1 MKRLLLS
8 FNCIVTVFLLLSACD
23 RPDPEVPEEPVVPEY
38 EFLLDVSD
46 VTSTSCRF
54 SVTPADETMTYVVM
68 LVDKASYDEYENE
81 FKYQDSDLEWFERK
95 AMEEGLTL
103 EDWLAGFLKKGKF
116 EGEESGLMPGE
127 NYYLYAYGLDYQ
139 GYFTTGVTKVEFSTP
154 EIPMTDVSFTI
165 EVKDIGLTSAK
176 VDVTPSD
183 DKARYFVNVFSME
196 EYQQWGGND
205 DAFAAQAAALVDYYI
220 MMGKTLK
227 EIVAN
232 LGSIGHTAIP
242 FDDLTDNTEYIAY
255 AIGIDD
261 NFFVNSLPSVVRF
274 KTSEV
279 KVSDNTFA
287 IDITG
292 TTFCSVSGTVT
303 PSNDD
308 PFVCAI
314 QPKAQVD
321 LYESETDLMYE
332 VVSTYDKWDAL
343 DEILYVGETVD
354 LEAISSLEPSMDYV
368 VLCFGWEGAPT
379 TPLFKAEFTTDKAGG
394 RPQQQELKFSF
405 TDIQHNKFTV
415 HITPKVGLHYFY
427 ECISVGELELRVAA
441 AGTRD
446 EAICTFL
453 DEKID
458 YGAEFFGCTRAEYL
472 ADMGAAIGKDTWTF
486 TGLEEDTEYVVV
498 AASVNMNTGR
508 LALRKGFCS
517 EAVRTGVLIESDAEI
532 AFSIDKYYDGSE
544 LAALDPVQFGKCEG
558 MVLVPYQVIPNG
570 TAAHWRT
577 TFAYGEFRSWAERDD
592 VLLELDY
599 KCDEDKTQGYA
610 VVHYDQIVS
619 FLGIAVNDEGYTGPF
634 TIYEFKA
641 ERGGASPAREFMD
654 QIITNNQTHTL

>member
-1 MKRLLLS
+1 MFLL
-8 FNCIVTVFLLLSACD
+8 FNSIVAVFLLLSACD
-23 RPDPEVPEEPVVPEY
+23 KPEPEVPEEPVVPDY

-54 SVTPADETMTYVVM
+54 SVTPADEAMTYVVM

-321 LYESETDLMYE
+321 LYESDTDLMYE
-332 VVSTYDKWDAL
+332 VVATYDKWDTL

-427 ECISVGELELRVAA
+427 ECISVGELERRVAA

-498 AASVNMNTGR
+498 AASVNMTTGR
-508 LALRKGFCS
+508 ISLRKGFCS
-517 EAVRTGVLIESDAEI
+517 EAVRTGVLIESDAEV

>member
-441 AGTRD
+441 AGSRD

>member
-1 MKRLLLS
+1 MNR
-8 FNCIVTVFLLLSACD
+8 FLSALLAVFATWVFIACGEK
-23 RPDPEVPEEPVVPEY
+23 PAPVPPQEMEVFALE
-38 EFLLDVSD
+38 VSD
-46 VTSTSCRF
+46 ITPTSCHF
-54 SVTPADETMTYVVM
+54 AVVPADEDMTYVTM
-68 LVDKASYDEYENE
+68 LVPKADFDEFEDEY
-81 FKYQDSDLEWFERK
+81 KYQDNDLEWFEK
-95 AMEEGLTL
+95 MATEAGQTL
-103 EDWLAGFLKKGKF
+103 GQWLSGFLKKGRF
-116 EGEESGLMPGE
+116 EADEAGLMPGE
-127 NYYLYAYGLDYQ
+127 SYYLYAYGMTIE
-139 GYFTTGVTKVEFSTP
+139 GYFTTDVFKYEFSTP

-165 EVKDIGLTSAK
+165 EVNDIGLTSAK
-176 VDVTPSD
+176 VNVTPSD

-196 EYQQWGGND
+196 EYQQWGGD
-205 DAFAAQAAALVDYYI
+205 DGAFAAQAAALVDYYV
-220 MMGKTLK
+220 MMGKSLK

-232 LGSIGHTAIP
+232 LGSVGSVTIP

-261 NFFVNSLPSVVRF
+261 NFFVNSRPSVLHF
-274 KTSEV
+274 KTLEV
-279 KVSDNTFA
+279 KTSDNTFS

-292 TTFCSVSGTVT
+292 TTFCSVYGTVT

-321 LYESETDLMYE
+321 QYESEADLMYE
-332 VVSTYDKWDAL
+332 VVSTYDQWGLL
-343 DEILYVGETVD
+343 DEVMYAGETVN
-354 LEAISSLEPSMDYV
+354 LEDISSLEPSVDYV

-379 TPLFKAEFTTDKAGG
+379 TPLFKKEFTTDEAGG
-394 RPQQQELKFSF
+394 RPQEQELSF
-405 TDIQHNKFTV
+405 AISDVQHNKFTV
-415 HITPKVGLHYFY
+415 HITPKVGLYYFY
-427 ECISVGELELRVAA
+427 ECISVKDLDARVAA
-441 AGTRD
+441 GATKD
-446 EAICTFL
+446 EAICAFL
-453 DEKID
+453 DERID

-472 ADMGAAIGKDTWTF
+472 ADMGAAIGKETWTF
-486 TGLEEDTEYVVV
+486 TGLDEDTEYVVV
-498 AASVNMNTGR
+498 AASVNMVTGR

-532 AFSIDKYYDGSE
+532 AFSVDKYYDGSE

-558 MVLVPYQVIPNG
+558 MVLVPYKVIPNG

-592 VLLELDY
+592 ILFELDY

-641 ERGGASPAREFMD
+641 VKGGTSPAQEFIDSM
-654 QIITNNQTHTL
+654 

>member
-1 MKRLLLS
+1 MKRLLLL
-8 FNCIVTVFLLLSACD
+8 FNSIVAVFLLLSACD
-23 RPDPEVPEEPVVPEY
+23 KPEPEVPEEPVVPDY

-54 SVTPADETMTYVVM
+54 SVTPADEAMTYVVM

-261 NFFVNSLPSVVRF
+261 NFFVNSLPYVVRF

-332 VVSTYDKWDAL
+332 VVATYDKWDTL

-379 TPLFKAEFTTDKAGG
+379 TPIFKAEFTTDKAGG

-427 ECISVGELELRVAA
+427 ECISVGELERRVAA

>member
-1 MKRLLLS
+1 MNR
-8 FNCIVTVFLLLSACD
+8 FLSALLAVFATWVFIACGEK
-23 RPDPEVPEEPVVPEY
+23 PAPVPPQEMEVFALE
-38 EFLLDVSD
+38 VSD
-46 VTSTSCRF
+46 ITPTSCHF
-54 SVTPADETMTYVVM
+54 AVVPADEDMTYVTM
-68 LVDKASYDEYENE
+68 LVPKADFDEFEDEY
-81 FKYQDSDLEWFERK
+81 KYQDNDLEWFEK
-95 AMEEGLTL
+95 MATEAGQTL
-103 EDWLAGFLKKGKF
+103 GQWLSGFLKKGRF
-116 EGEESGLMPGE
+116 EADEAGLMPGE
-127 NYYLYAYGLDYQ
+127 SYYLYAYGMTFE
-139 GYFTTGVTKVEFSTP
+139 GYFITDVFKYEFSTP

-165 EVKDIGLTSAK
+165 EVNDIGLTSAK
-176 VDVTPSD
+176 VSVTPSD

-196 EYQQWGGND
+196 EYQQWGGD
-205 DAFAAQAAALVDYYI
+205 DGAFAAQAAALVDYYV
-220 MMGKTLK
+220 MMGKSLK

-232 LGSIGHTAIP
+232 LGSVGSVTIP

-261 NFFVNSLPSVVRF
+261 NFFVNSRPSVLHF
-274 KTSEV
+274 KTLEV
-279 KVSDNTFA
+279 KTSDNTFS

-292 TTFCSVSGTVT
+292 TTFCSVYGTVT

-321 LYESETDLMYE
+321 QYESEADLMYE
-332 VVSTYDKWDAL
+332 VVSTYDQWDLL
-343 DEILYVGETVD
+343 DEVMYAGETVN
-354 LEAISSLEPSMDYV
+354 LEDISSLEPSVDYV

-379 TPLFKAEFTTDKAGG
+379 TPLFKKEFTTDEAGG
-394 RPQQQELKFSF
+394 RPQEQELSF
-405 TDIQHNKFTV
+405 AISDVQHNKFTV
-415 HITPKVGLHYFY
+415 HITPKVGLYYFY
-427 ECISVGELELRVAA
+427 ECISVKDLDARVAA
-441 AGTRD
+441 GATKD
-446 EAICTFL
+446 EAICGFL
-453 DEKID
+453 DERID

-472 ADMGAAIGKDTWTF
+472 ADMGAAIGKETWTF
-486 TGLEEDTEYVVV
+486 TGLDEDTEYVVV
-498 AASVNMNTGR
+498 AASVNMVTGR

-532 AFSIDKYYDGSE
+532 AFSVDKYYDGSE

-558 MVLVPYQVIPNG
+558 MVLVPYKVIPNG

-592 VLLELDY
+592 ILFELDY

-641 ERGGASPAREFMD
+641 VKGGASPAQEFIDSM
-654 QIITNNQTHTL
+654 

>member
-1 MKRLLLS
+1 MKRISNLLS
-8 FNCIVTVFLLLSACD
+8 LIFVLAIVSCE
-23 RPDPEVPEEPVVPEY
+23 RPASVVPDEPQADFML
-38 EFLLDVSD
+38 EVSD
-46 VTSTSCRF
+46 VTSTSCHF
-54 SVTPADETMTYVVM
+54 SVKPSDKEMSYVVM
-68 LVDKASYDEYENE
+68 LVEKSEFDAFENE
-81 FKYQDSDLEWFERK
+81 YAYQDNDLEWFNTK
-95 AMEEGLTL
+95 ALEEGKSLKEWL
-103 EDWLAGFLKKGKF
+103 EGFLHKGDF
-116 EGEESGLMPGE
+116 EADEAGLMPE
-127 NYYLYAYGLDYQ
+127 NEYYLYAYGLSYE

-154 EIPMTDVSFTI
+154 EIPMTDVSFAI

-183 DKARYFVNVFSME
+183 GKARYFVNVFSME

-232 LGSIGHTAIP
+232 LGSIGNTVIP
-242 FDDLTDNTEYIAY
+242 FNDLTDNTEYIAY

-261 NFFVNSLPSVVRF
+261 NFFVNSLPSAVRF

-287 IDITG
+287 INITG

-321 LYESETDLMYE
+321 LYESEADLMYE
-332 VVSTYDKWDAL
+332 VVATYDKWDAL

-379 TPLFKAEFTTDKAGG
+379 TPLFKAEFTTDNAGG
-394 RPQQQELKFSF
+394 RPQEQELSF
-405 TDIQHNKFTV
+405 AISDIQHNKFTV
-415 HITPKVGLHYFY
+415 HITPKVGLYYFY
-427 ECISVGELELRVAA
+427 ECISTGELERRVAA

-498 AASVNMNTGR
+498 AASVNMTTGR
-508 LALRKGFCS
+508 ISLRKGFCS
-517 EAVRTGVLIESDAEI
+517 EAVRTGVLIESDAEV
-532 AFSIDKYYDGSE
+532 AFSIDNYYDGSE

-577 TFAYGEFRSWAERDD
+577 TFAYGGFLSWAERDD

-619 FLGIAVNDEGYTGPF
+619 FLGIAVNEEGYTGPF

-641 ERGGASPAREFMD
+641 VKGGASPAKEFVGS
-654 QIITNNQTHTL
+654 L

>member
-1 MKRLLLS
+1 MMGTIM
-8 FNCIVTVFLLLSACD
+8 FWACD
-23 RPDPEVPEEPVVPEY
+23 KPQPEEPVQPEDPAAD
-38 EFLLDVSD
+38 FVLAVSD
-46 VTSTSCRF
+46 ITSVSCNF
-54 SVTPADETMTYVVM
+54 SVIPADDQMSYVVM
-68 LVDKASYDEYENE
+68 LVEKSEFDDFEDEY
-81 FKYQDSDLEWFERK
+81 KYQDSDLEWFERK

-103 EDWLAGFLKKGKF
+103 EGWLAGFLKKGKF

-332 VVSTYDKWDAL
+332 VVATYDKWDAL

-379 TPLFKAEFTTDKAGG
+379 TPLFKAEFTTDNAGG
-394 RPQQQELKFSF
+394 RPQEQELSF
-405 TDIQHNKFTV
+405 AISDIQHNKFTV
-415 HITPKVGLHYFY
+415 HITPKVGLYYFY
-427 ECISVGELELRVAA
+427 ECISTGELERRIAA
-441 AGTRD
+441 AGTLD

-544 LAALDPVQFGKCEG
+544 LAALDPAQFGKCEG

-619 FLGIAVNDEGYTGPF
+619 FLGIAVNEEGYTGPF

-641 ERGGASPAREFMD
+641 VKGGASPAKEFVES
-654 QIITNNQTHTL
+654 L

>member
-1 MKRLLLS
+1 MKRISYLLS
-8 FNCIVTVFLLLSACD
+8 LIFVLAIVSCE
-23 RPDPEVPEEPVVPEY
+23 RPASVVPDEPQADFML
-38 EFLLDVSD
+38 EVSD
-46 VTSTSCRF
+46 VTSTSCHF
-54 SVTPADETMTYVVM
+54 SVKPSDKEMSYVVM
-68 LVDKASYDEYENE
+68 LVEKSEFDAFENE
-81 FKYQDSDLEWFERK
+81 YAYQDNDLEWFNSK
-95 AMEEGLTL
+95 ALEEGKSLKEWL
-103 EDWLAGFLKKGKF
+103 EGFLHKGDF
-116 EGEESGLMPGE
+116 EADEAGLMPE
-127 NYYLYAYGLDYQ
+127 NEYYLYAYGLSYE

-154 EIPMTDVSFTI
+154 EIPMTDVSFAI

-183 DKARYFVNVFSME
+183 GKARYFVNVFSME

-232 LGSIGHTAIP
+232 LGSIGNTVIP
-242 FDDLTDNTEYIAY
+242 FNDLTDNTEYIAY

-261 NFFVNSLPSVVRF
+261 NFFVNSLPSAVRF

-287 IDITG
+287 INITG

-321 LYESETDLMYE
+321 LYESEADLMYE
-332 VVSTYDKWDAL
+332 VVATYDKWDAL

-379 TPLFKAEFTTDKAGG
+379 TPLFKAEFTTDNAGG
-394 RPQQQELKFSF
+394 RPQEQELSF
-405 TDIQHNKFTV
+405 AISDIQHNKFTV
-415 HITPKVGLHYFY
+415 HITPKVGLYYFY
-427 ECISVGELELRVAA
+427 ECISTGELERRVAA

-472 ADMGAAIGKDTWTF
+472 ADMGAAIGKDIWTF

-498 AASVNMNTGR
+498 AASVNMTTGR
-508 LALRKGFCS
+508 ISLRKGFCS
-517 EAVRTGVLIESDAEI
+517 EAVRTGVLIESDAEV

-577 TFAYGEFRSWAERDD
+577 TFAYGEFLSWAERDD

-619 FLGIAVNDEGYTGPF
+619 FLGIAVNEEGYTGPF

-641 ERGGASPAREFMD
+641 VKGGASPAKEFVES
-654 QIITNNQTHTL
+654 L

>member
-1 MKRLLLS
+1 MNR
-8 FNCIVTVFLLLSACD
+8 FLSALLAFFATWVFIACGEK
-23 RPDPEVPEEPVVPEY
+23 PAPVPPQEMEVFALE
-38 EFLLDVSD
+38 VSD
-46 VTSTSCRF
+46 ITPTSCHF
-54 SVTPADETMTYVVM
+54 AVVPADEDMTYVTM
-68 LVDKASYDEYENE
+68 LVPKADFDEFEDEY
-81 FKYQDSDLEWFERK
+81 KYQDNDLEWFEK
-95 AMEEGLTL
+95 MATEAGQTL
-103 EDWLAGFLKKGKF
+103 GQWLSGFLKKGRF
-116 EGEESGLMPGE
+116 EADEAGLMPGE
-127 NYYLYAYGLDYQ
+127 SYYLYAYGMTIE
-139 GYFTTGVTKVEFSTP
+139 GYFTTDVFKYEFSTP

-165 EVKDIGLTSAK
+165 EVNDIGLTSAK
-176 VDVTPSD
+176 VNVTPSD

-196 EYQQWGGND
+196 EYQQWGGD
-205 DAFAAQAAALVDYYI
+205 DGAFAAQAAALVDYYV
-220 MMGKTLK
+220 MMGKSLK

-232 LGSIGHTAIP
+232 LGSVGSVTIP

-261 NFFVNSLPSVVRF
+261 NFFVNSRPSVLHF
-274 KTSEV
+274 NTLEV
-279 KVSDNTFA
+279 KTSDNTFS

-292 TTFCSVSGTVT
+292 TTFCSVYGTVT

-321 LYESETDLMYE
+321 QYESEADLMYE
-332 VVSTYDKWDAL
+332 VVSTYDKWDLL
-343 DEILYVGETVD
+343 DEVMYAGETVN
-354 LEAISSLEPSMDYV
+354 LEDISSLEPSVDYV

-379 TPLFKAEFTTDKAGG
+379 TSLFKKEFTTAEAGG
-394 RPQQQELKFSF
+394 RPQEQELSF
-405 TDIQHNKFTV
+405 AISDVQHNKFTV
-415 HITPKVGLHYFY
+415 HITPKVGLYYFY
-427 ECISVGELELRVAA
+427 ECISVEDLDARVAA
-441 AGTRD
+441 GATKD
-446 EAICTFL
+446 EAICGFL
-453 DEKID
+453 DERID

-472 ADMGAAIGKDTWTF
+472 ADMGAAIGKETWTF
-486 TGLEEDTEYVVV
+486 TGLDEDTEYVVV
-498 AASVNMNTGR
+498 AASVNMVTGR

-532 AFSIDKYYDGSE
+532 AFSVDKYYDGSE

-558 MVLVPYQVIPNG
+558 MVLVPYKVIPNG

-592 VLLELDY
+592 ILFELDF

-641 ERGGASPAREFMD
+641 VKGGASPAQEFIDSM
-654 QIITNNQTHTL
+654 

>member
-1 MKRLLLS
+1 MKRISNLLS
-8 FNCIVTVFLLLSACD
+8 LIFVLAIVSCE
-23 RPDPEVPEEPVVPEY
+23 RPASVVPDEPQADFML
-38 EFLLDVSD
+38 EVSG
-46 VTSTSCRF
+46 VTSTSCHF
-54 SVTPADETMTYVVM
+54 SVKPSDKEMSYVVM
-68 LVDKASYDEYENE
+68 LVEKSEFDAFENE
-81 FKYQDSDLEWFERK
+81 YAYQDNDLEWFNTK
-95 AMEEGLTL
+95 ALEEGKSLK
-103 EDWLAGFLKKGKF
+103 EWLKGFLHKGDF
-116 EGEESGLMPGE
+116 EADEAGLMPE
-127 NYYLYAYGLDYQ
+127 NEYYLYAYGLSYE

-154 EIPMTDVSFTI
+154 EIPMTDVSFAI

-183 DKARYFVNVFSME
+183 GKARYFVNVFSME

-232 LGSIGHTAIP
+232 LGSIGNTVIP
-242 FDDLTDNTEYIAY
+242 FNDLTDNTEYIAY

-261 NFFVNSLPSVVRF
+261 NFFVNSLPSAVRF

-287 IDITG
+287 INITG

-321 LYESETDLMYE
+321 LYESEADLMYE
-332 VVSTYDKWDAL
+332 VVATYDKWDAL

-379 TPLFKAEFTTDKAGG
+379 TPLFKAEFTTDNAGG
-394 RPQQQELKFSF
+394 RPQEQELSF
-405 TDIQHNKFTV
+405 AISDIQHNKFTV
-415 HITPKVGLHYFY
+415 HITPKVGLYYFY
-427 ECISVGELELRVAA
+427 ECISTGELERRVAA
-441 AGTRD
+441 AGTLD

-498 AASVNMNTGR
+498 AASVNMTTGR
-508 LALRKGFCS
+508 ISLRKGFCS
-517 EAVRTGVLIESDAEI
+517 EAVRTGVLIESDAEV

-577 TFAYGEFRSWAERDD
+577 TFAYGEFLSWAERDD

-610 VVHYDQIVS
+610 VVHYDQVVS

-641 ERGGASPAREFMD
+641 VKGGASPAKEF
-654 QIITNNQTHTL
+654 IESL

>member
-332 VVSTYDKWDAL
+332 VVATYDKWDAL
-343 DEILYVGETVD
+343 NEILYVGETVD

-427 ECISVGELELRVAA
+427 ECISVGELERRVAA

-517 EAVRTGVLIESDAEI
+517 EAVRTGVLIESDAEV

>member
-1 MKRLLLS
+1 MKKILYVWILMMGTIM
-8 FNCIVTVFLLLSACD
+8 FWACD
-23 RPDPEVPEEPVVPEY
+23 KPQPEEPVQPEDPAVD
-38 EFLLDVSD
+38 FVLAVSD
-46 VTSTSCRF
+46 ITSVSCNF
-54 SVTPADETMTYVVM
+54 SVIPADDQMSYVVM
-68 LVDKASYDEYENE
+68 LVEKSEFDDFEDEY
-81 FKYQDSDLEWFERK
+81 KYQDSDLEWFERK

-103 EDWLAGFLKKGKF
+103 EDWLAGFLKKGRF

-139 GYFTTGVTKVEFSTP
+139 GYFTTGVTKVELSTP
-154 EIPMTDVSFTI
+154 EIPMTDISFAI

-176 VDVTPSD
+176 VSVTPSD

-196 EYQQWGGND
+196 EYQQWGGD
-205 DAFAAQAAALVDYYI
+205 EYAFATQAAALVDYYV
-220 MMGKTLK
+220 MMGKSLK

-232 LGSIGHTAIP
+232 LGSVGSVTIP

-261 NFFVNSLPSVVRF
+261 NFFVNSRPSVLHF
-274 KTSEV
+274 KTTEV
-279 KVSDNTFA
+279 KTSDNTFS

-292 TTFCSVSGTVT
+292 TTFCSVYGTVT

-321 LYESETDLMYE
+321 QYESEADLMYE
-332 VVSTYDKWDAL
+332 VVSTYDKWDLL
-343 DEILYVGETVD
+343 DEVMYAGETVN
-354 LEAISSLEPSMDYV
+354 LEDISSLEPSVDYV

-379 TPLFKAEFTTDKAGG
+379 TPLFKKEFTTAEAGG
-394 RPQQQELKFSF
+394 RPQEQELSF
-405 TDIQHNKFTV
+405 AISDVQHNKFTV
-415 HITPKVGLHYFY
+415 HITPKVGLYYFY
-427 ECISVGELELRVAA
+427 ECISVKDLDARVAA
-441 AGTRD
+441 GATKD
-446 EAICTFL
+446 EAICAFL
-453 DEKID
+453 DERID

-472 ADMGAAIGKDTWTF
+472 ADMGAAIGKETWTF
-486 TGLEEDTEYVVV
+486 TGLDEDTEYVVV
-498 AASVNMNTGR
+498 AASVNMVTGR

-532 AFSIDKYYDGSE
+532 AFSVDKYYDGSE

-558 MVLVPYQVIPNG
+558 MVLVPYKVIPNG

-592 VLLELDY
+592 ILFELDY

-634 TIYEFKA
+634 TINEFKA
-641 ERGGASPAREFMD
+641 VKGGASPAQEFIDSM
-654 QIITNNQTHTL
+654 

>member
-1 MKRLLLS
+1 MFLL
-8 FNCIVTVFLLLSACD
+8 FNSIVAVFLLLSACD
-23 RPDPEVPEEPVVPEY
+23 KPEPEVPEEPVVPDY

-54 SVTPADETMTYVVM
+54 SVTPADEAMTYVVM

-261 NFFVNSLPSVVRF
+261 NFFINSLPSVVRF

-427 ECISVGELELRVAA
+427 ECISVGELERRVAA

>member
-54 SVTPADETMTYVVM
+54 SVTPADEAMTYVVM

>member
-1 MKRLLLS
+1 MKRLLLL
-8 FNCIVTVFLLLSACD
+8 FNSIVAVFLLLSACD
-23 RPDPEVPEEPVVPEY
+23 KPEPEVPEEPVVPDY

-54 SVTPADETMTYVVM
+54 SVTPADEAMTYVVM

-261 NFFVNSLPSVVRF
+261 NFFINSLPSVVRF

-332 VVSTYDKWDAL
+332 VVATYDKWDAL
-343 DEILYVGETVD
+343 NEILYVGETVD

-427 ECISVGELELRVAA
+427 ECISVGELERRVAA

-544 LAALDPVQFGKCEG
+544 FAALVPVQFGKCEG

>member
-1 MKRLLLS
+1 MFLL
-8 FNCIVTVFLLLSACD
+8 FNSIVAVFLLLSACD
-23 RPDPEVPEEPVVPEY
+23 KPEPEVPEEPVVPDY

-54 SVTPADETMTYVVM
+54 SVTPADEAMTYVVM

-332 VVSTYDKWDAL
+332 VVATYDKWDAL

-619 FLGIAVNDEGYTGPF
+619 FLGIAVNAEGYTGPF

>member
-1 MKRLLLS
+1 MKRLLLL
-8 FNCIVTVFLLLSACD
+8 FNSIVAVFLLLSACD
-23 RPDPEVPEEPVVPEY
+23 KPEPEVPEEPVVPDY

-54 SVTPADETMTYVVM
+54 SVTPADEAMTYVVM

-103 EDWLAGFLKKGKF
+103 EGWLAGFLKKGKF

-332 VVSTYDKWDAL
+332 VVATYDKWDAL

-427 ECISVGELELRVAA
+427 ECISVGELERRVAA

-577 TFAYGEFRSWAERDD
+577 TFAYGEFLSWAERDD

-641 ERGGASPAREFMD
+641 VKGNASPAKEFID
-654 QIITNNQTHTL
+654 SI